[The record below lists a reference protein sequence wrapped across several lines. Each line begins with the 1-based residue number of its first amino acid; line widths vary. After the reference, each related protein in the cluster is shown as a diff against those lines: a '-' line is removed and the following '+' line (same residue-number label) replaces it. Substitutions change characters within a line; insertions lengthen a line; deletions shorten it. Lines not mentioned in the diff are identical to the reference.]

1 MSVII
6 TQDSVKALQDVGAMA
21 SRLEAEIVAITGS
34 RGKTT
39 LKEWIFQL
47 MEPLC
52 EIARSPRSYNSRIGV
67 PLSMWQ
73 IESTTRLALIEA
85 GISHRGEM
93 NALAGCINPSTVI
106 FTNVGEAHAEGFASV
121 EEKAKEKALLA
132 APTHG
137 EKNNI

>member
-1 MSVII
+1 MTGGVRNFVAEKLPEDMKGLDDVSVII

-67 PLSMWQ
+67 PRSMWQ
-73 IESTTRLALIEA
+73 IGVYHSS
-85 GISHRGEM
+85 GSYRGR
-93 NALAGCINPSTVI
+93 
-106 FTNVGEAHAEGFASV
+106 HFA
-121 EEKAKEKALLA
+121 
-132 APTHG
+132 
-137 EKNNI
+137 